1 MQDSQRKRLHSALDV
16 AEQMGHDL
24 HGLGGIMLGLCE
36 LAESTQID
44 SDALFVILSEL
55 DKQARRAEQVG
66 EILTG
71 ALAAARVE
79 GA

>member
-1 MQDSQRKRLHSALDV
+1 MQDSQRKRLHSALDI
-16 AEQMGHDL
+16 AEQMEHDL
-24 HGLGGIMLGLCE
+24 HGLGSIMLGLCE
-36 LAESTQID
+36 LAQSTQID

-55 DKQARRAEQVG
+55 DKQTQRAEQVG